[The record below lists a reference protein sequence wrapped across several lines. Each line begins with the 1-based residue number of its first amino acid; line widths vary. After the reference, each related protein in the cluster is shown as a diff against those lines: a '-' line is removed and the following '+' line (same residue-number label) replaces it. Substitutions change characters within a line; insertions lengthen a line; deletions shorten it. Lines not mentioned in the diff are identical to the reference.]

1 MGEARI
7 AQVFQNRKNLY
18 MSREGE
24 GDTEDAIVS
33 SLSLLEIS
41 HSWLNKTVVPPVHI
55 PQPPITDWLEKALS
69 GIGGGVDVKTDRQ
82 CELFFRYWSQN
93 FCLIFSIFSVDQNTW
108 PSRVY

>member
-1 MGEARI
+1 MGEARR

-41 HSWLNKTVVPPVHI
+41 HPWLNKTVVPPVHI

-69 GIGGGVDVKTDRQ
+69 GIGGWCR
-82 CELFFRYWSQN
+82 C
-93 FCLIFSIFSVDQNTW
+93 
-108 PSRVY
+108 